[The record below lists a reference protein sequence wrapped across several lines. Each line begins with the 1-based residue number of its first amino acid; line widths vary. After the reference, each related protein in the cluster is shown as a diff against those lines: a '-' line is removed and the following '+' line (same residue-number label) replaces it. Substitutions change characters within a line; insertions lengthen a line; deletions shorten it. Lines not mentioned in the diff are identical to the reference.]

1 MEWQI
6 TYRPCPRNP
15 RMKEPRK
22 RCGPTPGQS
31 SDARFFQDLPF
42 GGSRLYRRLGYLPPV
57 LSVFFPL
64 LLSLC
69 LLLFLHIHTC
79 EFRVLRSQV
88 YALEGPIVRSEL
100 HAWPLDGALF
110 SAFMRLDCGSA

>member
-1 MEWQI
+1 MMKKQ
-6 TYRPCPRNP
+6 YR
-15 RMKEPRK
+15 
-22 RCGPTPGQS
+22 TPKVRVGTVKKSIEVVDFTAGQ
-31 SDARFFQDLPF
+31 DCDEGQ
-42 GGSRLYRRLGYLPPV
+42 YLPPV

-69 LLLFLHIHTC
+69 LLLFLRIHTC

-88 YALEGPIVRSEL
+88 YALESPIVRSDL